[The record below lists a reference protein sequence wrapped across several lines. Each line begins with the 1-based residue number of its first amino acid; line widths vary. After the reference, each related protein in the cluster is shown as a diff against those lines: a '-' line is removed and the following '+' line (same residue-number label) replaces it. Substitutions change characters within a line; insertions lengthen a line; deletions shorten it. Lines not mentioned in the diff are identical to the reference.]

1 MKCSLPPPLSFSLTH
16 THTQKVE
23 VLDKLDRAMSIVIVR
38 CHCGVN
44 KLKIFFIKK
53 HEDKIRRIIMASAP
67 QV

>member
-1 MKCSLPPPLSFSLTH
+1 MVHADEVPPHTH

-23 VLDKLDRAMSIVIVR
+23 LLDKLDRGMSIVIVR

-53 HEDKIRRIIMASAP
+53 HEDKIRRIIMASTLYP
-67 QV
+67 LF